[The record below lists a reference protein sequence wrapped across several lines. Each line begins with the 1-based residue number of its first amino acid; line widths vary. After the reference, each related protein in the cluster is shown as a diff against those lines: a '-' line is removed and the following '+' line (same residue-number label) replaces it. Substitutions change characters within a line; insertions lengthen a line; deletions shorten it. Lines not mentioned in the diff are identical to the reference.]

1 MKTNNTLFAVIVF
14 IAMFP
19 FLALAESNGNIV
31 FNALP
36 TWIWLALLGIVEI
49 ALRLLPSSR
58 PYYTILGAAKYI
70 LDLIIPDNTDEVK
83 NESVISPVTKK
94 IIETKKVRKTWGI
107 FKK

>member
-1 MKTNNTLFAVIVF
+1 MKTNNILFAVVAFIV
-14 IAMFP
+14 MFP
-19 FLALAESNGNIV
+19 FLVYAENNGNII

-36 TWIWLALLGIVEI
+36 NWVWLALLGVVEI
-49 ALRLLPSSR
+49 ALRLMPSSR

-83 NESVISPVTKK
+83 NESVISPITKK

>member
-1 MKTNNTLFAVIVF
+1 MKTKSTL
-14 IAMFP
+14 
-19 FLALAESNGNIV
+19 LALLIIIPAMVFAEGGNIV